1 MIKEN
6 RFFFF
11 FELIDRHTKRE
22 SRNDWRERVAIVG
35 GFARIL

>member
-6 RFFFF
+6 RFFF

-22 SRNDWRERVAIVG
+22 SRNDWRG
-35 GFARIL
+35 WQS